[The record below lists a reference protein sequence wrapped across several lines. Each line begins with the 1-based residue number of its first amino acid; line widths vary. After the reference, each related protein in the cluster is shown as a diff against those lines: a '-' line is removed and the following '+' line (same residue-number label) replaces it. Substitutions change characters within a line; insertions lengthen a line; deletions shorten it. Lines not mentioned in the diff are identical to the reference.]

1 MQKTSDIVNMASE
14 YGVDKNLNKNG
25 ELDDN
30 NDNIET
36 THIAPISSDLSDGT
50 LTNIPGII

>member
-1 MQKTSDIVNMASE
+1 MASE

-30 NDNIET
+30 NDNIKT

>member
-1 MQKTSDIVNMASE
+1 MQKTSDTVNMASE

-30 NDNIET
+30 NDNIKT